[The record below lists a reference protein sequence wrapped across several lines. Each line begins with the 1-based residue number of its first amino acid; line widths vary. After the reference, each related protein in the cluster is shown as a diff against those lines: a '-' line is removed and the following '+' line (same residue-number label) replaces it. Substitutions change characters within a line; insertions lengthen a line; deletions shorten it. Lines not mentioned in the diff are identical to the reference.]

1 MMVCMVARVD
11 FQIRN
16 TSGENSV
23 SHLIVASDV
32 RQHRKL
38 ICTTPT
44 ASLARWQPDGTLAIT
59 ILGYWHGILVD
70 HAIWSSLDSARD
82 FGVSG
87 VM

>member
-1 MMVCMVARVD
+1 MVARVD

-32 RQHRKL
+32 RQYRKL

-44 ASLARWQPDGTLAIT
+44 ASLARWQADGTLAIT